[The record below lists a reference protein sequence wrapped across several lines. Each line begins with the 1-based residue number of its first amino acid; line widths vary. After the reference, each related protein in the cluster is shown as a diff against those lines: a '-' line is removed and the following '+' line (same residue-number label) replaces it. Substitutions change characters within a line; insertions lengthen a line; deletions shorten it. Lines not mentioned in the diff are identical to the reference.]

1 MVVPGV
7 LMNRLHLFPYTLVI
21 ALLLVAGAAQAESEL
36 NALVESYIDTW
47 AEFYPSEALSNGLK
61 EAAWEF
67 ENFSGNRVGEW
78 INYNRRTLEI
88 LESLSDLSIDEQVDE
103 RVLRRQANRELE
115 RWAHDEA
122 LVNQPS
128 WYAEVISQALTYIL
142 VREQFTPEEKFD
154 AVLQR
159 LPGVQ
164 SMCKLGVV
172 NLQNGSPERT
182 RRAVEVLER
191 TRTFYRD
198 NLPGLMHDW
207 SGGKR
212 QEQVRQVIND
222 TVNPVDALLHHI
234 REDVLPDASIPDRLD
249 DQDYARKL
257 RIYTDSDLTP
267 AQLRDSAAA
276 EIEEVRRLMVIEA
289 KAWWNEQGSSIP
301 MPADENELLGAV
313 MAKMEQA
320 RSDNR
325 ADFLDFFRGLTERA
339 ERFLVEHD
347 LATVPLPRTIYVGLS
362 PDHFSGAAYGGVYS
376 TGPFNP
382 GADTLFYLPS
392 IPDDSTPEQK
402 NGFYRSFND
411 HFNTMIIAHEIYPG
425 HYLQLKVAADTAP
438 ALRSLFG
445 NGVYIEGWGTFSEE
459 LMLDAGWDDHNRLT
473 RLAHLRKR
481 LENATRAYVS
491 VMVHV
496 GDWDRDQVMDFAV
509 TRGLLPPQFALNLW
523 VRVMNN
529 PLQIPSYFLGFHGF
543 RTLWAEENRRL
554 GESFNTR
561 DFVDKVL
568 RAGPVPI
575 DALALYMGSE

>member
-1 MVVPGV
+1 MMKSNKYFFV
-7 LMNRLHLFPYTLVI
+7 LTAAFC
-21 ALLLVAGAAQAESEL
+21 LVAGTVQAKPNLNEL
-36 NALVESYIDTW
+36 VNAYIEEW
-47 AEFYPSEALSNGLK
+47 AGFYPSEALSNGLK

-67 ENFSGNRVGEW
+67 EDFSGNRVGEW
-78 INYNRRTLEI
+78 IGYNRRTVEM
-88 LESLSDLSIDEQVDE
+88 LESLSALSVDEQVDA
-103 RVLRRQANRELE
+103 RILRRQANRELE
-115 RWAHDEA
+115 RWVHEEA
-122 LVNQPS
+122 LVNQPA

-142 VREQFTPEEKFD
+142 VRDQFTPEEKVD

-164 SMCKLGVV
+164 SMCKLGIVS
-172 NLQNGSPERT
+172 LQDGSPERT

-191 TRTFYRD
+191 TRTFYHD

-212 QEQVRQVIND
+212 QEQIAQVIND
-222 TVNPVDALLHHI
+222 TVSSVDALVRRI
-234 REDVLPDASIPDRLD
+234 RENVLPDASIPDRLD
-249 DQDYARKL
+249 AKDYARKL

-325 ADFLDFFRGLTERA
+325 SDFLDFFRDLTDRA

-347 LATVPLPRTIYVGLS
+347 LATVPVPRTIYVGLS

-392 IPDDSTPEQK
+392 IPDDSKPEQK

-543 RTLWAEENRRL
+543 RTLWEKEKKRL
-554 GESFNTR
+554 GEDFKIR
-561 DFVDKVL
+561 EFVDKVL
-568 RAGPVPI
+568 RAGAVPI
-575 DALALYMGSE
+575 DALSSLIN

>member
-1 MVVPGV
+1 MMKSNKYFFV
-7 LMNRLHLFPYTLVI
+7 LTAAFC
-21 ALLLVAGAAQAESEL
+21 LVAGTVQAKSNLNEL
-36 NALVESYIDTW
+36 VNAYIEEW
-47 AEFYPSEALSNGLK
+47 AGFYPSEALSNGLK

-67 ENFSGNRVGEW
+67 EDFSGNRVGEW
-78 INYNRRTLEI
+78 IGYNRRTVEM
-88 LESLSDLSIDEQVDE
+88 LESLSDLSVDEQVDA

-115 RWAHDEA
+115 RWVHDGA
-122 LVNQPS
+122 LTNQPS

-142 VREQFTPEEKFD
+142 VRDQFTPEEKVD

-164 SMCKLGVV
+164 SMCQLGVV
-172 NLQNGSPERT
+172 SLQDGSPERT

-191 TRTFYRD
+191 TRTFYHD
-198 NLPGLMHDW
+198 SLPGLMHDW
-207 SGGKR
+207 SGGKQ
-212 QEQVRQVIND
+212 QEQVTQVIND
-222 TVNPVDALLHHI
+222 TVNSVDALVRHI
-234 REDVLPDASIPDRLD
+234 RDNVLPDASIPDRLAD
-249 DQDYARKL
+249 NDYARKL
-257 RIYTDSDLTP
+257 SIFTDSDLTP
-267 AQLRDSAAA
+267 AQLRDRAAA
-276 EIEEVRRLMVIEA
+276 EIEEVRRLMAIEA
-289 KAWWNEQGSSIP
+289 ESWWNEQGSSAP
-301 MPADENELLGAV
+301 MPADEHELLQAA
-313 MAKMEQA
+313 MAKMEEA

-325 ADFLDFFRGLTERA
+325 ADFLNFFRDLTDRA
-339 ERFLVEHD
+339 ETFLLEND

-376 TGPFNP
+376 AGPFNP

-402 NGFYRSFND
+402 EGFYRSFND

-425 HYLQLKVAADTAP
+425 HYLQLKIGASEAP
-438 ALRSLFG
+438 ALRTLFG

-459 LMLDAGWDDHNRLT
+459 LMLDAGWDDHDRFT

-496 GDWDRDQVMDFAV
+496 EGWNRDQLMEFAV

-543 RTLWAEENRRL
+543 RALWAEENRRL

-568 RAGPVPI
+568 RAGAIPI
-575 DALALYMGSE
+575 DALSSVIK